1 MTFTTLWIVAFAV
14 VAGAGFVAGWWYRR
28 RIGKQALAEAKA
40 RADRILQEGR
50 KEAEKAT
57 KAAVLHAKE
66 EWYRARSRL
75 EREIRNRQRHSQKL
89 QRAVEERENR
99 VASQVE
105 QLKRKEQSLRDRE
118 RNVAGAE
125 NRLKEEGTR
134 VERLRQEYLE
144 RLEKVSGLTVE
155 EAKRSLVNALRNE
168 ARFEAAGMIKEV
180 KDEAQRNATREAQRI
195 IALAIE
201 RVASEYT
208 AEKAITTVAIPND
221 KIKGRIIGQDGK
233 NIKAFEKTTGIQ
245 LLMDETPDAVVLS
258 GFHPIKREIARLTLE
273 RLVKDG
279 NIHPKRIEELT
290 EKCCKKVEQSMQR
303 AAEEALSELGIKGVH
318 PELVRILGRLK
329 YRTSYGQNVLEH
341 SIEVA
346 KLTSLMASELG
357 MDGAMA
363 KRAGLFHDIGK
374 AIDYEREGSHPE
386 IGMEVAKKY
395 REPAVV
401 VNAVASHHE
410 DAEVISPISVLV
422 GAADAISGSRPGA
435 RRKSIAE
442 YVKRIGKLE
451 ALADSVPGVDH
462 SYAIQAGR
470 EVRVIA
476 KPDKVDESGL
486 PLLASDIAKKIQAEM
501 DYPGKI
507 KITVIR
513 EMRATSHAR

>member
-1 MTFTTLWIVAFAV
+1 V
-14 VAGAGFVAGWWYRR
+14 GSGFLAGWWLRR
-28 RIGKQALAEAKA
+28 RQGKKALGEAKA
-40 RADRILQEGR
+40 RADRILQDGR
-50 KEAEKAT
+50 REAEKAT
-57 KAAVLHAKE
+57 KAAVLQAKE

-75 EREIRNRQRHSQKL
+75 ERDIRNRQRQSQKM
-89 QRAVEERENR
+89 QRTVDERENR
-99 VASQVE
+99 VQSQMD
-105 QLKRKEQSLRDRE
+105 QLRRKEQSLRDRD
-118 RNVAGAE
+118 RHLAGGE
-125 NRLKEEGTR
+125 KRIQETR
-134 VERLRQEYLE
+134 EQVERLRQEYLE
-144 RLEKVSGLTVE
+144 RVEKVSGLTVE
-155 EAKRSLVNALRNE
+155 EAKRSLINALRNE
-168 ARFEAAGMIKEV
+168 TRFEAAGMIKEV
-180 KDEAQRNATREAQRI
+180 KEESQRNATRETQRI
-195 IALAIE
+195 LSLAIE

-208 AEKAITTVAIPND
+208 AEKAVTTVAIPSE

-233 NIKAFEKTTGIQ
+233 NIKAFEKITGMQ
-245 LLMDETPDAVVLS
+245 LLMDESPDTVVLS

-279 NIHPKRIEELT
+279 NIHPKRIEELA
-290 EKCCKKVEQSMQR
+290 EKSRKKVEQAMQR
-303 AAEEALSELGIKGVH
+303 AADDALNGLGIKGVN
-318 PELVRILGRLK
+318 PELVKILGRLK
-329 YRTSYGQNVLEH
+329 FRTSYGQNVLEH

-357 MDGAMA
+357 MDGALA

-386 IGMEVAKKY
+386 IGEEVARKY
-395 REPAVV
+395 NEPEVV

-451 ALADSVPGVDH
+451 AVADSVPGVDH

-476 KPDKVDESGL
+476 KPNKIDDASL
-486 PLLASDIAKKIQAEM
+486 SLLASDIAKKIQSEM

-507 KITVIR
+507 KVTVIR
-513 EMRATSHAR
+513 EMRVTSHAR